1 MLVDSLLYAECW
13 VFLVS
18 ESCEDELSLLMKPD
32 PGDGIVTI
40 PCELVTGVCDGIE
53 LRADVLISY

>member
-1 MLVDSLLYAECW
+1 MSDI
-13 VFLVS
+13 
-18 ESCEDELSLLMKPD
+18 CEEELSLLMKPD

-40 PCELVTGVCDGIE
+40 PCELVTGVCDANE